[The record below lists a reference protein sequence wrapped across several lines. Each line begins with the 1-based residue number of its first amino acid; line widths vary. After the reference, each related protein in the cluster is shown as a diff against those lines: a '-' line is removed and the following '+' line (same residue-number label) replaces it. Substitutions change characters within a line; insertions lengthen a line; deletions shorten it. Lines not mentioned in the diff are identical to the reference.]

1 MDAALSHRGA
11 VLLAALASYALI
23 AAGYLMLEVPGLG
36 IGHLFYLP
44 IVLVALVTG
53 PLLGAGAGA
62 LATLL
67 YVLCVILNHRI
78 PSADVL
84 TASTAI
90 RAVTFVAG
98 GVLIGTFA
106 ARNRALVER
115 LRELADRDFL
125 TGLLNNRSFEAGLH
139 RRCAGARRFAILLA
153 DLDGLKETNDRDGHA
168 AGNAL
173 LRAAAAGLED
183 AVRGPAT
190 RSRGSAATSSA
201 SSPTS
206 SRPRT
211 RWRSHRGSR
220 RSSRRAASRRASAG
234 RSSPSTAG
242 RAISLYRRADERL
255 YASKNARKA
264 SADVVSLLRP
274 AGR

>member
-53 PLLGAGAGA
+53 PLVGAGAGA

-67 YVLCVILNHRI
+67 YVLCVLLNHRI
-78 PSADVL
+78 PSADVV

-153 DLDGLKETNDRDGHA
+153 DLDGLKEINDRDGHA

-173 LRAAAAGLED
+173 LRAAAEGLED
-183 AVRGPAT
+183 AMRTGDEVARIGGDEFGVLTDVVTAEDAEAVASRIEAELVARGV
-190 RSRGSAATSSA
+190 
-201 SSPTS
+201 
-206 SRPRT
+206 
-211 RWRSHRGSR
+211 
-220 RSSRRAASRRASAG
+220 AASVGWAIFPVDGGTS
-234 RSSPSTAG
+234 
-242 RAISLYRRADERL
+242 ISLYRRADERL
-255 YASKNARKA
+255 YASKYARKA
-264 SADVVSLLRP
+264 RTDVVSLLRP

>member
-53 PLLGAGAGA
+53 PLLGAGAGV

-67 YVLCVILNHRI
+67 YVLCVLLNHRI

-115 LRELADRDFL
+115 LRELADRDYL
-125 TGLLNNRSFEAGLH
+125 TGLLNTRAFEAGAAAAL
-139 RRCAGARRFAILLA
+139 RRGQALRDPPRRPRRPEG
-153 DLDGLKETNDRDGHA
+153 DNDRDGHA
-168 AGNAL
+168 AGE
-173 LRAAAAGLED
+173 RAAAD
-183 AVRGPAT
+183 RRRRDRGRRCAAT
-190 RSRGSAATSSA
+190 TSWRGSAATSSA
-201 SSPTS
+201 SSATP
-206 SRPRT
+206 
-211 RWRSHRGSR
+211 
-220 RSSRRAASRRASAG
+220 
-234 RSSPSTAG
+234 
-242 RAISLYRRADERL
+242 
-255 YASKNARKA
+255 
-264 SADVVSLLRP
+264 
-274 AGR
+274 